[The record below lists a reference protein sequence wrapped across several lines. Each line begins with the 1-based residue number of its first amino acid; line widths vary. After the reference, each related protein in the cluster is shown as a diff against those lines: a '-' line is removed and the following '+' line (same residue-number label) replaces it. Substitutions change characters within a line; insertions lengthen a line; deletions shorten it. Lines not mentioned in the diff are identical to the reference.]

1 MAYITINKE
10 NYFYNLNEC
19 LKHINNNIDNFVLI
33 LKDNAYGHGLLQI
46 SNLALEFGI
55 NFIALKNQNEAE
67 EVKNK
72 FKNILLLSQLA
83 QDYESNENYILGI
96 NSLDYFNYTKKND
109 KIMLKLN
116 TGMNRNGL
124 QINELKQAIKIIKE
138 QKLRFLGAYT
148 HFSSPNN
155 IDKQKKLY
163 KEYCTY
169 LQDNYDEKL
178 FFHSSNSSAVF
189 LNKNDDLAA
198 RCGLAQFGFCDVEA
212 NLKPVMSLYAQKLS
226 SRTIQKDEIIGYDE
240 RFKATKSMLVST
252 YDLGYADGLIYKENI
267 KIKNNIKILGKISMD
282 SFVCESNQNELCI
295 FDNAYEFAKEFN
307 TTVYEIF
314 VRLNQN
320 IKKIII

>member
-10 NYFYNLNEC
+10 HYFYNLNEC
-19 LKHINNNIDNFVLI
+19 LKHINNNINNFILI
-33 LKDNAYGHGLLQI
+33 LKDNAYGHGLMQI

-67 EVKNK
+67 QVKNK

-83 QDYESNENYILGI
+83 QDYKSNKNYILGI
-96 NSLDYFNYTKKND
+96 NSLDYFKYTKKHD
-109 KIMLKLN
+109 RIMLKLN

-124 QINELKQAIKIIKE
+124 KEYELKQAIKIIKE
-138 QKLRFLGAYT
+138 QKLNFLGAYT
-148 HFSSPNN
+148 HFSSPDN
-155 IDKQKKLY
+155 IDKQKKIY

-169 LQDNYDEKL
+169 LQDNYNEKL

-198 RCGLAQFGFCDVEA
+198 RCGLAQFGFCDVSA
-212 NLKPVMSLYAQKLS
+212 NLKPVMSLFAQKLS
-226 SRTIQKDEIIGYDE
+226 SRLIHKNETIGYDE
-240 RFKATKSMLVST
+240 KFKAKKQMLVST
-252 YDLGYADGLIYKENI
+252 YDLGYADGLLYKENI
-267 KIKNNIKILGKISMD
+267 KIKNNIEILGKISMD
-282 SFVCESNQNELCI
+282 SFVCASTENNLCI
-295 FDNAYEFAKEFN
+295 FDNAYEFAQEFN
-307 TTVYEIF
+307 TSVYELC